1 MPAWS
6 KPPAALVA
14 LFAKATS
21 RLADVQ
27 TRTMFGYPAVFAGG
41 HMVAGLF
48 QDRMILRLPE
58 AARVRFAS
66 VYGARPFEP
75 VRGRV
80 MREYVEVPAEVLGNP
95 RLLAA
100 TLAKSRA
107 YAASL
112 PPVARGHAS
121 TGATATPGTPKV
133 FQRPALPGALFV
145 YDGKA
150 CLPPSCETSPSC

>member
-41 HMVAGLF
+41 HMFAGLF

-80 MREYVEVPAEVLGNP
+80 MREYVEVPAEVLRNP

-107 YAASL
+107 YAAGL
-112 PPVARGHAS
+112 PPKPARH
-121 TGATATPGTPKV
+121 
-133 FQRPALPGALFV
+133 
-145 YDGKA
+145 
-150 CLPPSCETSPSC
+150 